1 MSVAQTV
8 QSFAGIANENEFY
21 GHHYL
26 AEVFKGDIRNLIE
39 SWQATEDAAAQ
50 AITSGVATEESR
62 AESRAPYKRLGG
74 LGGKWFAMLAG
85 HGRLRED
92 AERLQNQRLLH
103 IPLFEAL
110 GYKLQPRQIE
120 LQGGM
125 PVPVWAAYGEAH
137 QAPQMLIVPAYQPGR
152 EEDDPLDHNLIAAHY
167 GGQEI
172 PKAFSNLSW
181 LEILSEA
188 LFGTDQPPR
197 YIILVGFKEWLLLD
211 RYKWPNNRLL
221 RFDWTEILDRKE
233 TYTLQAAAA
242 LLHHDSLAPNQGA
255 SLLDGLDEN
264 AHKHAFGVSED
275 LKYALREAI
284 ELLGNEAVQQLR
296 QKAQANKQG
305 FYTGKDAVD
314 AEELS
319 LECLRLV
326 YRLLFMFYIEA
337 RPELGY
343 VPIQKSE
350 IYAKG
355 YSLESLRD
363 LELVQLNTSTAR
375 DGLFFDATLRRL
387 FSLIGQGCG
396 AAMQQ
401 SVLAGS
407 VKEAFAL
414 APLDSKLFDPAATP
428 LLNQVRFPNHVWQHV
443 IRLMSL
449 SNGKHK
455 GRVSYQLLSINQLGA
470 VYEALLSYRGFFAP
484 EDLYE
489 VQPEPKKAIVT
500 SDDDDEDGGE
510 EESGGGSTDVM
521 ENAWFVPAS
530 RIDQYKASER
540 VHDIDDNG
548 HKALRKYPRDTFIY
562 RLAGR
567 DRQKSASYY
576 TPQVLT
582 RCLVKYALKELL
594 KDKTADEI
602 LNLTVCE
609 PAMGSAA
616 FLNEAVNQL
625 AEAYLERKQSE
636 LKRRIPHEQYTIELQ
651 KTRMYI
657 ADRNVY
663 GVDLNP
669 IATEL
674 AEVSLWLNA
683 IYGEPSEPGQP
694 PKAARVPWFGYQLFA
709 GNSLIGARREV
720 FAASSLRKGSKPAW
734 YDDAPRRLDPLSL
747 LPASANSLPFKGRA
761 GVGMGL
767 DVGINPDLQTRSP
780 ARGANEIYHFLLP
793 DPGMANYTDKVAK
806 QLYPEDIARLKTW
819 RTAMN
824 KPLEAHEILRLQQ
837 LSEAIDELWA
847 AHARQVAEDR
857 ARTEDPLALWPAS
870 SVSEN
875 ATTRAQKEAIRTK
888 GLLNEDGDY
897 ATPYRRLKLVMDYWC
912 ALWFWPITRSVDLPS
927 REQWWLE
934 IGAILEGNIVDL
946 APQWQMDFTP
956 APVAQQL
963 LPEVQDDMFGAVQ
976 PMLSTAQDQPN
987 LHDKFGQLRISKLRS
1002 HFSRVATVEAIAKK
1016 RRFMHWELTFADVF
1030 ARRGGFDLILGN
1042 PPWLKVEWNEAGI
1055 LGEANP
1061 LVAIRKLSANELAQ
1075 QRSAAFAQFPA
1086 LQADWT
1092 DELEEAEAT
1101 QNYLNAQQNYPLLK
1115 GVQTNL
1121 YKCFMPIGW
1130 MLSGQRGVVG
1140 YLHPEG
1146 PYDDPKG
1153 GALREAVYA
1162 RLRAHFQFQNES
1174 KLFDIGNRN
1183 KFGINIFGSAQTA
1196 PAFDLVANLFTPA
1209 TIDACYLH
1217 DGTGMAGGIKNDA
1230 DEWNA
1235 TGHADRIVHVGDE
1248 QLKVFAQLYDEP
1260 GTPPRR
1266 ARLPTLHAGQLF
1278 SVLTKLAAY
1287 PRRLAD
1293 LGDDYFSTEMWHET
1307 MQQHDGT
1314 IVRNADRSAPF
1325 AATPEDWVLSGPHF
1339 SLANP
1344 LYQTPK
1350 AICATHRAY
1359 DGLNLESLPDSYLPR
1374 TNYQPM
1380 EDRDEY
1386 ARRTPRVKWKEA
1398 EEVTLPWDQLTAEEK
1413 VEHAS
1418 LKGKPVAVQRWRQ
1431 KRVTEYF
1438 RLCHRTMLSQS
1449 GERTLTSALVPP
1461 GVGNINTA
1469 ATTAFRTLGQLVT
1482 VVGSVNSLPIDFFVK
1497 STGNPKADPSL
1508 MRRLFLFDLQSV
1520 SVRVLSLNCL
1530 TTHYAPLWIEV
1541 FIPGFTAQHW
1551 SQPDNPRLPQNFFA
1565 NLTPHWQRHC
1575 VLRSDYARRMALVEI
1590 DVLVAQAL
1598 GLTLDELLLI
1608 YRVQFPVMQGYER
1621 DTWYDMAG
1629 RIVFTISKGL
1639 IGVGLPRKGSRSTAD
1654 VTFTTPDGRSKTGKL
1669 GWDDI
1674 RLMQEAGTLPA
1685 GSTVTTTVIDD
1696 TQPSGPQ
1703 TRSRSYAAPFALASR
1718 EADYRIAW
1726 AFFEADKEKTV

>member
-1 MSVAQTV
+1 MSIAQTV

-26 AEVFKGDIRNLIE
+26 AEVFKGDIRTLIE
-39 SWQATEDAAAQ
+39 KWQAAEEAA
-50 AITSGVATEESR
+50 TDESR
-62 AESRAPYKRLGG
+62 AESRAPYKRLAG
-74 LGGKWFAMLAG
+74 LGGKWFANLASLT
-85 HGRLRED
+85 RLRDD
-92 AERLQNQRLLH
+92 AERLQNHLLLH
-103 IPLFEAL
+103 TPLFEAL
-110 GYKLQPRQIE
+110 GYKLQPQQIT

-125 PVPVWAAYGEAH
+125 PVPVWAAFGEAH
-137 QAPQMLIVPAYQPGR
+137 QSPQLLIVPAYQPGH
-152 EEDDPLDHNLIAAHY
+152 EEEDPLDHKLIAAHY

-172 PKAFSNLSW
+172 PNALKNLSW

-188 LFGTDQPPR
+188 LFGTDHPPR
-197 YIILVGFKEWLLLD
+197 YIILAGYKDWLLLD

-242 LLHHDSLAPNQGA
+242 LLHHDSLAPDQGA
-255 SLLDGLDEN
+255 SLLEGLDEN

-275 LKYALREAI
+275 LKYALRAAI

-296 QKAQANKQG
+296 QKAKENKQG

-314 AEELS
+314 AGDLS

-363 LELVQLNTSTAR
+363 LEMTQLNTQTAR
-375 DGLFFDATLRRL
+375 DGMYFDASLRRL

-428 LLNQVRFPNHVWQHV
+428 LLNQVRFPNHVWQQV

-449 SNGKHK
+449 SSGKNK

-489 VQPEPKKAIVT
+489 VQPEPKKAAKV
-500 SDDDDEDGGE
+500 SSDDDDDEDGE
-510 EESGGGSTDVM
+510 QDSGGGTTDM
-521 ENAWFVPAS
+521 MDSAWFVPAS
-530 RIDQYKASER
+530 RIEQYKAGER
-540 VHDIDDNG
+540 VHDIDDQG
-548 HKALRKYPRDTFIY
+548 HKKLRVYPRDTFIY

-594 KDKTADEI
+594 KDKTADDI
-602 LNLTVCE
+602 LTLTVVE

-625 AEAYLERKQSE
+625 SEAYLERKQAE
-636 LKRRIPHEQYTIELQ
+636 LKRRIPHEQYTVELQ

-683 IYGEPSEPGQP
+683 IYGEPTEPGQP

-720 FAASSLRKGSKPAW
+720 FTSSSLRKGSKPVW
-734 YDDAPRRLDPLSL
+734 YDSAPRRLDP
-747 LPASANSLPFKGRA
+747 
-761 GVGMGL
+761 
-767 DVGINPDLQTRSP
+767 QTPKRK
-780 ARGANEIYHFLLP
+780 ADEVYHFLLP
-793 DPGMANYTDKVAK
+793 DTGMANYTDRVAK
-806 QLYPEDIARLKTW
+806 QLYPEDFARLKDW
-819 RTAMN
+819 RTTLN
-824 KPLEAHEILRLQQ
+824 KPLEPHEIQRLLQ
-837 LSEAIDELWA
+837 LSDAIDELFS
-847 AHARQVAEDR
+847 AHTKQVNEDR
-857 ARTEDPLALWPAS
+857 ARTEDALVLWPDKA
-870 SVSEN
+870 VAEN
-875 ATTRAQKEAIRTK
+875 ATSRLQKEAIRTQ

-912 ALWFWPITRSVDLPS
+912 ALWFWPITQSADLPS
-927 REQWWLE
+927 REQWWME
-934 IGAILEGNIVDL
+934 IGAILEGNIIDL
-946 APQWQMDFTP
+946 APQSQMDFDSP
-956 APVAQQL
+956 RPLGEGPGERVLL
-963 LPEVQDDMFGAVQ
+963 LPEIQEDMFGAVQ
-976 PMLSTAQDQPN
+976 PTLSTAQEQPN
-987 LHDKFGQLRISKLRS
+987 LHDKFGQLRISKLRQN
-1002 HFSRVATVEAIAKK
+1002 FARVVTVEAIAKQ

-1030 ARRGGFDLILGN
+1030 ASRGGFDLVLGN

-1061 LVAIRKLSANELAQ
+1061 QVAIGKLSATELAR
-1075 QRSAAFAQFPA
+1075 QRSAAFAEFPA
-1086 LQADWT
+1086 LQGEWT
-1092 DELEEAEAT
+1092 TELEEAEAT
-1101 QNYLNAQQNYPLLK
+1101 QNYLNAMQNYPLLK
-1115 GVQTNL
+1115 GMKANL
-1121 YKCFMPIGW
+1121 YKCFMPLGW
-1130 MLSGQRGVVG
+1130 MLAGQRGVVG
-1140 YLHPEG
+1140 YLHPES
-1146 PYDDPKG
+1146 PYDDPQG

-1162 RLRAHFQFQNES
+1162 RLRAHFQFTNEIL
-1174 KLFDIGNRN
+1174 LFAEVDNHTRYS
-1183 KFGINIFGSAQTA
+1183 INLYGSTQAH
-1196 PAFDLVANLFTPA
+1196 PAFDQLANLFTPA
-1209 TIDACYLH
+1209 TVDACYAH
-1217 DGTGMAGGIKNDA
+1217 DGIGIVGGYKNVAGK
-1230 DEWNA
+1230 WNTA
-1235 TGHADRIVHVGDE
+1235 GHRDRIVRVTDE
-1248 QLKVFAQLYDEP
+1248 QLTVFARLYDEP
-1260 GTPPRR
+1260 GTQPRR
-1266 ARLPTLHAGQLF
+1266 ARLPALHAGQLS
-1278 SVLTKLAAY
+1278 SVLAKLAAY

-1293 LGDDYFSTEMWHET
+1293 LNEDYFSTQHWNET
-1307 MQQHDGT
+1307 QAQDDGT
-1314 IVRNADRSAPF
+1314 ILRNSDRSAPF

-1339 SLANP
+1339 FIANP
-1344 LYQTPK
+1344 FNKTPNH
-1350 AICATHRAY
+1350 ICNSNKQY
-1359 DGLNLESLPDSYLPR
+1359 SVLNLETMPDNYLPR
-1374 TNYQPM
+1374 SNYRPM
-1380 EDRDEY
+1380 SDRAEY
-1386 ARRTPRVKWKEA
+1386 ARRTPKVSWIEPGEDEVK
-1398 EEVTLPWDQLTAEEK
+1398 L
-1413 VEHAS
+1413 
-1418 LKGKPVAVQRWRQ
+1418 
-1431 KRVTEYF
+1431 VTEYF
-1438 RLCHRTMLSQS
+1438 RLAFRAMLPS
-1449 GERTLTSALVPP
+1449 GNERTLFPVLYPPKVSHTHGVQTSAFVRNMDM
-1461 GVGNINTA
+1461 VNA
-1469 ATTAFRTLGQLVT
+1469 ACVLVT
-1482 VVGSVNSLPIDFFVK
+1482 VIADYYIKSSGRSNLHGTWTRLPFINLQNLVHV
-1497 STGNPKADPSL
+1497 
-1508 MRRLFLFDLQSV
+1508 RLLA
-1520 SVRVLSLNCL
+1520 LNCL
-1530 TTHYAPLWIEV
+1530 TTHYAPLWVEV
-1541 FIPGFTAQHW
+1541 FDPDFSTQCW
-1551 SQPDNPRLPQNFFA
+1551 SQPDNPRLPQDFFV
-1565 NLTPHWQRHC
+1565 NLTPEWQRNC
-1575 VLRSDYARRMALVEI
+1575 ALRSDYARRMALVEI

-1621 DTWYDMAG
+1621 DTWYDMNG
-1629 RIVFTISKGL
+1629 RIIFTNSKGL
-1639 IGVGLPRKGSRSTAD
+1639 VGVGLPRKGSRTSTD
-1654 VTFTTPDGRSKTGKL
+1654 VTFTTPDGQGKTGKY

-1674 RLMQEAGTLPA
+1674 RSMQESGTLPA

-1696 TQPSGPQ
+1696 TQPGGPQ
-1703 TRSRSYAAPFALASR
+1703 TRTRSYTAPFALASR

-1726 AFFEADKEKTV
+1726 EFFANQNNGEQH

>member
-1 MSVAQTV
+1 MSVAQTI

-26 AEVFKGDIRNLIE
+26 AEVFKGDIRTLIE
-39 SWQATEDAAAQ
+39 SWQAAEDAAAQ
-50 AITSGVATEESR
+50 AITSGAATEETR

-74 LGGKWFAMLAG
+74 LGGKWFAMLAS

-92 AERLQNQRLLH
+92 AERLQSHLLLH
-103 IPLFEAL
+103 TPLFEAL

-137 QAPQMLIVPAYQPGR
+137 QAPQLLIVPAYQPGR
-152 EEDDPLDHNLIAAHY
+152 EEDDPLDHTLIAAHY

-172 PKAFSNLSW
+172 PKAFSNHSW

-197 YIILVGFKEWLLLD
+197 YVILVGFKEWLLLD

-233 TYTLQAAAA
+233 NYTLQAAAA
-242 LLHHDSLAPNQGA
+242 LLHHDSLAPHQGA

-275 LKYALREAI
+275 LKYALRAAI

-296 QKAQANKQG
+296 QKAQASKQG

-363 LELVQLNTSTAR
+363 LELIQLNTSTAR

-484 EDLYE
+484 EDLCE
-489 VQPEPKKAIVT
+489 VQPEPKKSIAT
-500 SDDDDEDGGE
+500 SDDEDEDDGE
-510 EESGGGSTDVM
+510 QGSGGGSTDVM

-530 RIDQYKASER
+530 RIDQYKPSER

-594 KDKTADEI
+594 KDKTADDI

-625 AEAYLERKQSE
+625 AEAYLERKQAE

-683 IYGEPSEPGQP
+683 IYGEPTESGQP

-734 YDDAPRRLDPLSL
+734 HETAPRRLDPLTL
-747 LPASANSLPFKGRA
+747 LP
-761 GVGMGL
+761 
-767 DVGINPDLQTRSP
+767 SP
-780 ARGANEIYHFLLP
+780 ASGRGAGGEGESATARRPAEIYHFLLP

-806 QLYPEDIARLKTW
+806 QLYPEDFARLKTW

-847 AHARQVAEDR
+847 AHAKQVAEDR
-857 ARTEDPLALWPAS
+857 ARTEDPLALWPNEILPRPS
-870 SVSEN
+870 GEGWGEGIRT

-912 ALWFWPITRSVDLPS
+912 ALWFWPITQSVDLPS

-946 APQWQMDFTP
+946 APQGQMDFTP

-976 PMLSTAQDQPN
+976 PMLSTAQEQPN
-987 LHDKFGQLRISKLRS
+987 LHDKFGQLRISKLRQ
-1002 HFSRVATVEAIAKK
+1002 HFPRVSTVEAIARK

-1030 ARRGGFDLILGN
+1030 ARRGGFDLVLGN

-1061 LVAIRKLSANELAQ
+1061 LVAIRKLSATELAQ
-1075 QRSAAFAQFPA
+1075 QRRAAFAQFPT
-1086 LQADWT
+1086 LQGDWT
-1092 DELEEAEAT
+1092 TELEEAEAT

-1115 GVQTNL
+1115 GMMANL
-1121 YKCFMPIGW
+1121 YKCFMPLGW
-1130 MLSGQRGVVG
+1130 MLAGQRGVVG

-1146 PYDDPKG
+1146 PYDDPEG
-1153 GALREAVYA
+1153 GILREAVYS
-1162 RLRAHFQFQNES
+1162 RLRAHFQFVNELQ
-1174 KLFDIGNRN
+1174 LFSEVDHHT
-1183 KFGINIFGSAQTA
+1183 KYSINLYGKTRTQ
-1196 PAFDLVANLFTPA
+1196 PGFDQLANLFSPSTV
-1209 TIDACYLH
+1209 DACYAH
-1217 DGTGMAGGIKNDA
+1217 DGNGTVDGYKN
-1230 DEWNA
+1230 EQGKWN
-1235 TGHADRIVHVGDE
+1235 TVGHADRIVRVGDE
-1248 QLKVFAQLYDEP
+1248 NCRSSRSFTTHPAR
-1260 GTPPRR
+1260 RR
-1266 ARLPTLHAGQLF
+1266 A
-1278 SVLTKLAAY
+1278 
-1287 PRRLAD
+1287 
-1293 LGDDYFSTEMWHET
+1293 
-1307 MQQHDGT
+1307 
-1314 IVRNADRSAPF
+1314 VRACQRY
-1325 AATPEDWVLSGPHF
+1325 TP
-1339 SLANP
+1339 
-1344 LYQTPK
+1344 
-1350 AICATHRAY
+1350 
-1359 DGLNLESLPDSYLPR
+1359 
-1374 TNYQPM
+1374 
-1380 EDRDEY
+1380 
-1386 ARRTPRVKWKEA
+1386 
-1398 EEVTLPWDQLTAEEK
+1398 
-1413 VEHAS
+1413 
-1418 LKGKPVAVQRWRQ
+1418 
-1431 KRVTEYF
+1431 
-1438 RLCHRTMLSQS
+1438 
-1449 GERTLTSALVPP
+1449 
-1461 GVGNINTA
+1461 
-1469 ATTAFRTLGQLVT
+1469 
-1482 VVGSVNSLPIDFFVK
+1482 GS
-1497 STGNPKADPSL
+1497 
-1508 MRRLFLFDLQSV
+1508 
-1520 SVRVLSLNCL
+1520 
-1530 TTHYAPLWIEV
+1530 
-1541 FIPGFTAQHW
+1541 
-1551 SQPDNPRLPQNFFA
+1551 
-1565 NLTPHWQRHC
+1565 
-1575 VLRSDYARRMALVEI
+1575 
-1590 DVLVAQAL
+1590 
-1598 GLTLDELLLI
+1598 
-1608 YRVQFPVMQGYER
+1608 FPVC
-1621 DTWYDMAG
+1621 
-1629 RIVFTISKGL
+1629 
-1639 IGVGLPRKGSRSTAD
+1639 
-1654 VTFTTPDGRSKTGKL
+1654 
-1669 GWDDI
+1669 
-1674 RLMQEAGTLPA
+1674 
-1685 GSTVTTTVIDD
+1685 
-1696 TQPSGPQ
+1696 
-1703 TRSRSYAAPFALASR
+1703 
-1718 EADYRIAW
+1718 
-1726 AFFEADKEKTV
+1726 